1 MTDPT
6 TDPTTGH
13 TADHATGHTASGPTA
28 SPAGAA
34 GAEAPGRRP
43 RGFAT
48 AAVHAGQEFDP
59 TTGAV
64 VPPLHLSST
73 YAQDGI
79 GGLRNGYE
87 YGRSA
92 NPTRTSLQVQLAAAE
107 GGSYAFSFGSGLAAE
122 DAVIRAVM
130 RPGQRIVMGNDAYGG
145 TYRLISRIHSA
156 WGIEATPMDLSD
168 VDRVAEAMS
177 APEAT
182 VLWVE
187 TPSNP
192 LMAITDIE
200 ALAKIARN
208 TDALLVVDNTF
219 ATPYLQ
225 QPLALGA
232 DVVVHSTTKYI
243 GGHSDVVGGAAI
255 VDDADLAEKIGFQQF
270 AVGAISGPL
279 DAYLTTRGLKTLA
292 VRMDRHCRNAEA
304 IAAHLVDHPAVE
316 RVLYP
321 GLADHPGHELAKR
334 QMSGFGGMVS
344 IQLAG
349 GEPAARK
356 VAEGTK
362 LFQLAES
369 LGGIESLMNFPHE
382 MTHASVQGTEL
393 AVPENLLRLS
403 VGIEDVRDLIDD
415 IDDALA
421 GL

>member
-1 MTDPT
+1 MIVMPGMVDS
-6 TDPTTGH
+6 H
-13 TADHATGHTASGPTA
+13 RHAWEGQL
-28 SPAGAA
+28 
-34 GAEAPGRRP
+34 RRINP
-43 RGFAT
+43 NAT
-48 AAVHAGQEFDP
+48 CLDDYSNATH
-59 TTGAV
+59 
-64 VPPLHLSST
+64 
-73 YAQDGI
+73 
-79 GGLRNGYE
+79 
-87 YGRSA
+87 
-92 NPTRTSLQVQLAAAE
+92 
-107 GGSYAFSFGSGLAAE
+107 FSFAKYY
-122 DAVIRAVM
+122 
-130 RPGQRIVMGNDAYGG
+130 RPADIYVGN
-145 TYRLISRIHSA
+145 
-156 WGIEATPMDLSD
+156 
-168 VDRVAEAMS
+168 
-177 APEAT
+177 
-182 VLWVE
+182 
-187 TPSNP
+187 
-192 LMAITDIE
+192 
-200 ALAKIARN
+200 
-208 TDALLVVDNTF
+208 LLT
-219 ATPYLQ
+219 
-225 QPLALGA
+225 ALGA

-344 IQLAG
+344 VQLAG